1 MACLDTTLLLDLRGR
16 GGRKLQER
24 AEKKVREV
32 KSAQQHL
39 TTTIFNVAELWVGI
53 ERAEYPEKEQTIV
66 ESIVSPLFV
75 LGFDHASARAFG
87 QITASLET
95 EEQPVGDMDALIA
108 SVALVNHEAIITRH
122 PRHFSR
128 IPGLRVE
135 SY

>member
-16 GGRKLQER
+16 GGRKLRER

-32 KSAQQHL
+32 KSAQEHL

-53 ERAEYPEKEQTIV
+53 ERSKYPDKEQAIV

-75 LGFDHASARAFG
+75 LGFDNASARAFG

-95 EEQPVGDMDALIA
+95 KGQPVGDMDALIA
-108 SVALVNHEAIITRH
+108 SVALVNNEAIITRN

-135 SY
+135 NY